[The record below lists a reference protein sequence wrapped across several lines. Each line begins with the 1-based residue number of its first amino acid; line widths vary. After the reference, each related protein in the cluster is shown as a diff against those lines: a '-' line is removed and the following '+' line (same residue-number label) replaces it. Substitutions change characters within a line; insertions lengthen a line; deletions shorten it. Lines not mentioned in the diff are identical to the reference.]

1 MIFVSF
7 LVFLTITAVFGQGQ
21 PDPVDA
27 LLAMPQ
33 AKVSKQPAQRE
44 ATAAAPTFLP
54 PLHHRQKSLAV
65 REFLGRSRGSQPLY
79 KQPACRDSVRLHCSQ
94 AVRRNNF
101 AVLACLQ
108 RSQAVAESLPE
119 ACQAAIWQLKFNL
132 THNVDFATAASG
144 ACQEDLRRIK
154 ACGREPPRSVLR
166 ISCLIEHRANVS
178 ERACRSYLRRLEP
191 LVFADYRLVER
202 FIGACKADVVRTGCG
217 RLEPR
222 TNAVSA
228 SLPTSQGRTVACLG
242 QKVAVVSHQCRLQL
256 LRLAELQTSDYH
268 NDRPLFYACRDDR
281 ERLCGAVSSG
291 GGRVLA
297 CLNRQREAARPAC
310 QVELARVR
318 GLAALDFAVYRRFA
332 DACGADLH
340 RLGCV
345 APGGEPAGS
354 AAALLCLESSLI
366 SKGTTAVT
374 AACQTRMMD
383 VRSDFISDPQLLP
396 GLASG
401 CSREL
406 QRCRADHT
414 AEQGLLHCIMRQLRA
429 ARDAQLT
436 DGPGRNSTSVC
447 ERAVDRVLRV
457 AMPTRDLR
465 VDPVVMSGCAGE
477 VRLHCS
483 APGTASVYTCL
494 KSRLA
499 AQPETVSVACSNRL
513 AELVYFE
520 NRDFRLNARL
530 FKACR
535 AVAAARCG
543 AGETWWS
550 GARDKAAAVALGAT
564 FNCLYG
570 LMIRNETSVACS
582 AQLAKSLRERADRAR
597 LDARLFAPCLRDLSR
612 LCLHSKRPGDEFT
625 CLQDNLSLL
634 DRTCARVVRQVS
646 ERVDSDIELSPDLLF
661 VHSCQPFVRKFCD
674 RVQGQVG
681 LDKTVMSCLIQLKAH
696 PKMDPRCRAGVE
708 HHQLVSLRDY
718 HISRDFASA
727 CGDDIRRLCSA
738 AEGADAAG
746 EPSSRRN
753 IDKTVV
759 VRCLATAA
767 RDDVLKSRPQRLSR
781 KCQGQLSLELLQRH
795 RLPSL
800 DPRLAKSCELELRT
814 LCPPGKDGGRR
825 LACLRAA
832 AASDATKVS
841 ADCRAAIFK
850 QDKVVLNVPVLDA
863 RLMASCQRMIA
874 RHCSDRVSR
883 PVQLYTCLRSRMHHA
898 SFDAGCFAVVNE
910 RMQMQQAD
918 YRLNPELQRYCGQ
931 DIDRHCRKQKEAADK
946 RDAAAPDP
954 SNQGAVTRCLR
965 DIVASEDDADQAAAV
980 GRPAPPSKSSV
991 LRGQCRSYLR
1001 SLALEFNLNYRLD
1014 PRLSAACGQVAE
1026 SYCHA
1031 ELEDVRDS
1039 GSSLFRV
1046 TECLKRLLSQGRI
1059 RSQACS
1065 GEVRRL
1071 LHESDAD
1078 IHVDPLLYRA
1088 CTSEIAH
1095 LCGSV
1100 PLGAGRQMRCTVAAF
1115 RDLATRQLIGS
1126 ECARA
1131 LDQRLR
1137 LMEAAAGVLRPRS
1150 VGELAVH
1157 INESP
1162 ARAYFIG
1169 LGLSLLV
1176 LLLLVGFC
1184 SGRAS
1189 SRRAASAKRV

>member
-1 MIFVSF
+1 
-7 LVFLTITAVFGQGQ
+7 
-21 PDPVDA
+21 
-27 LLAMPQ
+27 MPQ

-132 THNVDFATAASG
+132 THN
-144 ACQEDLRRIK
+144 EDLRRIK

-814 LCPPGKDGGRR
+814 LCPLARTAADGSPAFEPPPPPMLPRSPPT
-825 LACLRAA
+825 AA
-832 AASDATKVS
+832 PRSSSRT
-841 ADCRAAIFK
+841 
-850 QDKVVLNVPVLDA
+850 

-898 SFDAGCFAVVNE
+898 SFDAGCFAV
-910 RMQMQQAD
+910 
-918 YRLNPELQRYCGQ
+918 
-931 DIDRHCRKQKEAADK
+931 
-946 RDAAAPDP
+946 
-954 SNQGAVTRCLR
+954 GAVTRCLR

-1001 SLALEFNLNYRLD
+1001 SL
-1014 PRLSAACGQVAE
+1014 
-1026 SYCHA
+1026 
-1031 ELEDVRDS
+1031 
-1039 GSSLFRV
+1039 
-1046 TECLKRLLSQGRI
+1046 
-1059 RSQACS
+1059 
-1065 GEVRRL
+1065 
-1071 LHESDAD
+1071 
-1078 IHVDPLLYRA
+1078 
-1088 CTSEIAH
+1088 
-1095 LCGSV
+1095 
-1100 PLGAGRQMRCTVAAF
+1100 
-1115 RDLATRQLIGS
+1115 
-1126 ECARA
+1126 
-1131 LDQRLR
+1131 
-1137 LMEAAAGVLRPRS
+1137 
-1150 VGELAVH
+1150 
-1157 INESP
+1157 
-1162 ARAYFIG
+1162 
-1169 LGLSLLV
+1169 
-1176 LLLLVGFC
+1176 
-1184 SGRAS
+1184 
-1189 SRRAASAKRV
+1189 